1 MGNDLLTIEAAFQ
14 PDRLTPDLNTNSL
27 LSSPLTSLDPIAAR
41 SAQSELDPAQLSS
54 EPRQVPKTIVISL
67 DGATPRLVQQ
77 YLQDGTLSADRGL
90 GLLASKGLVANQNVT
105 VTPSLTAPGHIA
117 IATGSTAAN
126 NDINAN
132 SFKLVAS
139 PFGSNVSGFNAPIG
153 GYQIG
158 IDGVS
163 ETLEPTANP
172 VWLTLRDSGKK
183 VIAATFPGADG
194 ADIRIPGVP
203 NSPIVQPA
211 SERTVDY
218 TVPFGTFAGVAAQ
231 GFSLTRSDFD
241 TAPQTVQDQLATA
254 GKQSYSPILETK
266 TPVEKFTVGGVNY
279 QIEVAA
285 LDTTDDRKTD
295 YDTLVFFD
303 ATQGIQPEPFTLPST
318 GAAFVKVDDHKS
330 SPFYLEGSSLKAG
343 TAFYVSNLAPDLST
357 VRFAR
362 YSANYIPRNPAVLAN
377 VDDINNNVGFWA
389 PQADFRIPERLS
401 PGFDSF
407 SDQELEAI
415 YADQV
420 KGFVNYQTRVGLR
433 AIQTNPD
440 ADLALIY
447 IEQPDGSEHQFLISD
462 PRQATN
468 PRDPNSIGDGQ
479 DSAKID
485 RYQGYVK
492 AAYQA
497 ADQAVQRIIDTVGVD
512 SNGKPNSDI
521 IVVSDHGFSPFY
533 TTVDLN
539 SYLKNQGFDPNQVRA
554 ITSGPAAN
562 VYINLQGREPGG
574 TVSRQEYTQLQQQVA
589 DALRSFVD
597 SNPNYTDGKTS
608 IFDKVYT
615 RPVPNDL
622 NAPNF
627 GLETSEFIGQDTGDV
642 FALLTEGYNFD
653 GLQTPAVIRLGDP
666 ALSTPVLSVPNFY
679 GAHGY
684 DPELPNMSA
693 IFFAA
698 GPNIPHGTIDRVR
711 DIDIAPTVL
720 QLLNVEP
727 ASTVQGESILR
738 SN

>member
-1 MGNDLLTIEAAFQ
+1 MGTDFLTASTT
-14 PDRLTPDLNTNSL
+14 DSLTTLNTNLDATSL
-27 LSSPLTSLDPIAAR
+27 LTSDFTQSDPASLIAR
-41 SAQSELDPAQLSS
+41 SSQQ
-54 EPRQVPKTIVISL
+54 QVPKTILISL

-90 GLLASKGLVANQNVT
+90 GLLASQGLTANQNIT

-132 SFKLVAS
+132 TFKLVAS
-139 PFGSNVSGFNAPIG
+139 PFGASISGFNAPIG
-153 GYQIG
+153 GYQIS
-158 IDGVS
+158 IDGAA
-163 ETLEPTANP
+163 ETTQPTANP
-172 VWLTLRDSGKK
+172 IWTTLRDSGLK

-194 ADIRIPGVP
+194 ANITIPGVA

-218 TVPFGTFAGVAAQ
+218 TVPFGAFAGVAAR

-241 TAPQTVQDQLATA
+241 TAPSLTQDQFASA

-266 TPVEKFTVGGVNY
+266 APVEKFTVGGVNY

-285 LDTTDDRKTD
+285 LDTTDDGVVD
-295 YDTLVFFD
+295 YDTIAFFD
-303 ATQGIQPEPFTLPST
+303 AAQNIVSEPYITPST
-318 GAAFVKVDDHKS
+318 GPAYVKFSDQKS
-330 SPFYLEGSSLKAG
+330 SLFYLEGNSLKAG

-357 VRFAR
+357 INFAR
-362 YSANYIPRNPAVLAN
+362 YSANYIPRNPAVLSN

-401 PGFDSF
+401 PGFEKF

-415 YADQV
+415 YEDQV
-420 KGFVNYQTRVGLR
+420 KGFVDYQTRVGLR

-447 IEQPDGSEHQFLISD
+447 IEQPDGSEHQFLITD

-468 PRDPNSIGDGQ
+468 PRDPNSIGAGQ
-479 DSAKID
+479 DQTKID

-497 ADQAVQRIIDTVGVD
+497 ADQAVQRIIDAVGVD
-512 SNGKPNSDI
+512 GDGKPNSNI
-521 IVVSDHGFSPFY
+521 IVVSDHGFDPFY

-539 SYLKNQGFDPNQVRA
+539 TYLKNQGFDSTKVRA
-554 ITSGPAAN
+554 ITSGPATN
-562 VYINLQGREPGG
+562 IYINLQGREPNG
-574 TVSRQEYTQLQQQVA
+574 TVSRQEYLQLQQQVS
-589 DALRSFVD
+589 DALQKLVD
-597 SNPNYTDGKTS
+597 ENPNYTSGHTS
-608 IFDKVYT
+608 VFDKVYT
-615 RPVPNDL
+615 RPVPSDL
-622 NAPNF
+622 SDPRF
-627 GLETSEFIGQDTGDV
+627 GLETSDFIGQDTGDV

-653 GLQTPAVIRLGDP
+653 GLQTPVVNRLGDP
-666 ALSTPVLSVPNFY
+666 TLSTPVLSVPNFY

-684 DPELPNMSA
+684 DPNLLNMSA

-698 GPNIPHGTIDRVR
+698 GPGIPQGQIDSVR
-711 DIDIAPTVL
+711 NIDIAPTIL
-720 QLLNVEP
+720 KLLNVEP
-727 ASTVQGESILR
+727 AATVQGEAIF
-738 SN
+738 